1 MDGQPKTAVVSEI
14 IGKTGSRGA
23 IDQVRVQFIDNREVS

>member
-1 MDGQPKTAVVSEI
+1 MEGQPKIAVVSEI

-23 IDQVRVQFIDNREVS
+23 IDQVRIQFTYNREVS